1 MWEDLSTVGSSHF
14 LGWDVELYKVG
25 ERKRN
30 ISNICSLLPS
40 CRCYDGVPGTNNL
53 MEERFLWLMVL
64 GGPVSGHVA
73 PCTLAEH
80 HGSSEDVAED
90 VLHLILDRKLRRK
103 DW

>member
-1 MWEDLSTVGSSHF
+1 MGCLAQTTSWKKGFFWV
-14 LGWDVELYKVG
+14 
-25 ERKRN
+25 
-30 ISNICSLLPS
+30 
-40 CRCYDGVPGTNNL
+40 
-53 MEERFLWLMVL
+53 MVL

-80 HGSSEDVAED
+80 HGSSEGVAED